1 MTQVL
6 SVVDRKVAYMEKSRK
21 FYKKL
26 WKFVEINKLTLNTNK
41 TKLIFFS
48 RDNSDFGSIFY
59 KNEFLTTQKSCRY
72 LGIQID
78 RNLSFEEQLNKTL
91 KKMAHAIR
99 SIYLIRHQ
107 LPLNAQILLQ
117 KSNVFSHLPFSAIL
131 FQNLSAI
138 NLKRL
143 NRQINWGIKVCF
155 LRKKYDKAR
164 DLLIQTKTLPAEL
177 IIAKISLI
185 KFCYDIARPEN
196 SEKFHG
202 YLSLHQN
209 TRTKQFKIRQNAK
222 TSFGMNSIVRQC
234 VQKWNK
240 LPHWLRLAK
249 NENVIKKTLNDF
261 LLSHEKIPLNS
272 NIGAFKSYF
281 YF

>member
-1 MTQVL
+1 M
-6 SVVDRKVAYMEKSRK
+6 
-21 FYKKL
+21 KK
-26 WKFVEINKLTLNTNK
+26 I
-41 TKLIFFS
+41 
-48 RDNSDFGSIFY
+48 
-59 KNEFLTTQKSCRY
+59 
-72 LGIQID
+72 
-78 RNLSFEEQLNKTL
+78 
-91 KKMAHAIR
+91 AHAIR

-107 LPLNAQILLQ
+107 LPLNVRILLL
-117 KSNVFSHLPFSAIL
+117 KSLVLSHLSFSAIFF
-131 FQNLSAI
+131 FQNLSAR

-143 NRQINWGIKVCF
+143 NRQIYWGINVCF

-177 IIAKISLI
+177 MIAKMSLI

-196 SEKFHG
+196 SENFHG

-240 LPHWLRLAK
+240 LPHWLLLAK
-249 NENVIKKTLNDF
+249 HVNVFKKTLNDF
-261 LLSHEKIPLNS
+261 LVSQHEK
-272 NIGAFKSYF
+272 FF
-281 YF
+281 